1 MANVLIVDASQLML
15 RNMLAALTPH
25 GFNLQLANSGMQAL
39 SMLTRQ
45 RPDVIVLDAYLPGV
59 NGGEFTRLLRSNP
72 SSEDIPVILTAG
84 EDRLPKSFSEIGAQA
99 LLVKPLDM
107 EVLAKLIK
115 NFVDPMPREQET
127 IKFLLLEQPEDL
139 DVEVVKVKPHEVY
152 VRGDGLPPLDGGEP
166 VILSYG
172 ADAGLIARDATVHT
186 VQENL
191 VFLTLGPK
199 VIIKQQ
205 RKFFRRE
212 IALPLRYRIPGD
224 FFRLAR
230 TLDISAGGVRAVGM
244 GGALELGMVLD
255 FQLVIDPAMQ
265 LSIRGAVRRLENGAD
280 GVMAGI
286 EFLDMD
292 PRVQAE
298 LTMFLFKGSRLVS
311 NGAAAAAES
320 PEGSRSGSG
329 S

>member
-1 MANVLIVDASQLML
+1 MANVLIVDSSQLML
-15 RNMLAALTPH
+15 RNMLALLSPH
-25 GFNLQLANSGMQAL
+25 GFNLQLASSPMQAL

-59 NGGEFTRLLRSNP
+59 NGGEFTKLLRSNP
-72 SSEDIPVILTAG
+72 SSADIPVILTAS
-84 EDRLPKSFSEIGAQA
+84 EDRLPRSFAEIGAQA

-107 EVLAKLIK
+107 DVLAKLIK
-115 NFVDPMPREQET
+115 GFSDPMPREHEE

-139 DVEVVKVKPHEVY
+139 TVTVTKAKGQEVQ
-152 VRGDGLPPLDGGEP
+152 VRLESPLALQGGEA

-172 ADAGLIARDATVHT
+172 ADAGLVARDATVIGT
-186 VQENL
+186 QENL

-205 RKFFRRE
+205 RRFFRRE
-212 IALPLRYRIPGD
+212 ISLPLRYRIPGD

-230 TLDISAGGVRAVGM
+230 TLDISAGGIRAVGM
-244 GGALELGMVLD
+244 GGALETGMTLD

-265 LSIRGAVRRLENGAD
+265 LSIRGAIRRLEPSSD
-280 GVMAGI
+280 GTMAGI
-286 EFLDMD
+286 EFQDMD

-298 LTMFLFKGSRLVS
+298 LTMFLFNGSRLVAPIPH
-311 NGAAAAAES
+311 AA
-320 PEGSRSGSG
+320 P
-329 S
+329 

>member
-15 RNMLAALTPH
+15 RNMLALLSPH

-39 SMLTRQ
+39 SLLTRH
-45 RPDVIVLDAYLPGV
+45 RPDVIVLDAYLPGA
-59 NGGEFTRLLRSNP
+59 NGENFTRLLRSNP
-72 SSEDIPVILTAG
+72 STADIPIILTAG
-84 EDRLPKSFSEIGAQA
+84 EERMPRSFAEFGAQA

-115 NFVDPMPREQET
+115 GFVDPMPHEKQA

-139 DVEVVKVKPHEVY
+139 TVEVAKVKPHEVQI
-152 VRGDGLPPLDGGEP
+152 RSLELPSLRGGEN

-172 ADAGLIARDATVHT
+172 ADAGIVARDATVQST
-186 VQENL
+186 QEDL
-191 VFLTLGPK
+191 VLLSLGPK

-205 RKFFRRE
+205 RRFFRRE
-212 IALPLRYRIPGD
+212 IDLPLRYRIPGD

-230 TLDISAGGVRAVGM
+230 TLDISAGGLRAVGM
-244 GGALELGMVLD
+244 GGALELGMMLD

-265 LSIRGAVRRLENGAD
+265 LNIRGAIRRLDPGGE

-286 EFLDMD
+286 EFREMD

-298 LTMFLFKGSRLVS
+298 LTMFLFNGSRLVT
-311 NGAAAAAES
+311 
-320 PEGSRSGSG
+320 PPLKTLP
-329 S
+329 

>member
-1 MANVLIVDASQLML
+1 MANVLIVDSSQLML
-15 RNMLAALTPH
+15 RNMLALLSPH
-25 GFNLQLANSGMQAL
+25 GFNLQLATSPMQAL

-72 SSEDIPVILTAG
+72 SSEDIPVILTAS
-84 EDRLPKSFSEIGAQA
+84 EDRLPKSFAEIGAQA
-99 LLVKPLDM
+99 LLVKPIDM

-115 NFVDPMPREQET
+115 GFVDPMPKEKEA
-127 IKFLLLEQPEDL
+127 IKFLLLEHPEDL
-139 DVEVVKVKPHEVY
+139 NVEVIKVKTHEVHI
-152 VRGDGLPPLDGGEP
+152 RGAELPKLHGGEA

-172 ADAGLIARDATVHT
+172 ADAGLVARDATVQT
-186 VQENL
+186 FQDGVAVL
-191 VFLTLGPK
+191 SLGAK

-205 RKFFRRE
+205 RRFFRRE
-212 IALPLRYRIPGD
+212 ISLPLRYRIPGD

-230 TLDISAGGVRAVGM
+230 TLDISAGGIRAIGM
-244 GGALELGMVLD
+244 GGALEIGMALD

-265 LSIRGAVRRLENGAD
+265 LSIRGVIRRLEPEAE

-286 EFLDMD
+286 EFQDMD

-298 LTMFLFKGSRLVS
+298 LTMFLFNGSRLVAS
-311 NGAAAAAES
+311 VPQAA
-320 PEGSRSGSG
+320 P
-329 S
+329 

>member
-1 MANVLIVDASQLML
+1 MANVLIVDSSQLML
-15 RNMLAALTPH
+15 RNMLALLTPH
-25 GFNLQLANSGMQAL
+25 GFNLQLASSPMQAL

-72 SSEDIPVILTAG
+72 SSEDIPVILTAS
-84 EDRLPKSFSEIGAQA
+84 EDHRLPRSFTEIGAQA
-99 LLVKPLDM
+99 LMVKPIDM
-107 EVLAKLIK
+107 DILAKLIK
-115 NFVDPMPREQET
+115 GFVDPMPREREA

-139 DVEVVKVKPHEVY
+139 SVEVLKVRAHEVQ
-152 VRGDGLPPLDGGEP
+152 VRLTPAPLLKGGEA

-172 ADAGLIARDATVHT
+172 ADAGLVARDATVQGVHEEI
-186 VQENL
+186 V
-191 VFLTLGPK
+191 VLTLGAK

-205 RKFFRRE
+205 RRFFRRE
-212 IALPLRYRIPGD
+212 ISLPLRYRIPGD

-230 TLDISAGGVRAVGM
+230 TLDISAGGIRAIGM
-244 GGALELGMVLD
+244 GGALEIGMALD

-265 LSIRGAVRRLENGAD
+265 LSIRGVVRRMEPSSD

-286 EFLDMD
+286 EFHDMD

-298 LTMFLFKGSRLVS
+298 LTMFLFNGSRLVS
-311 NGAAAAAES
+311 TIPQAA
-320 PEGSRSGSG
+320 P
-329 S
+329 